1 VAAQA
6 VPAAL
11 SQPPFT
17 YQYNLASGIASE
29 TYPSNRVVATSYD
42 LQNRPWNVS
51 AGTTTYV
58 NSTNTSYAPQGA
70 LAQLQFGTAA
80 SPIATQ
86 TFTYD
91 PIREQPTATTV
102 TAGGAAGAQLLSL
115 GYAYCPGGSSC
126 STNNGNP
133 LSQQITTPPML
144 NATTDTIINQT
155 YVYDKLNRLALAV
168 ENPTAAP
175 NTQSPVCQGITGT
188 SWCQQYSPGEYGNN
202 VTSSVNLGTFSAP
215 AAFDNTTNRIS
226 PNNGTSGWNYD
237 LAGNLNRD
245 SANATY
251 AFDAEGRMT
260 AACPNQSNPALCTNQ
275 WATGQIAYTY
285 DGNGTRVQVN
295 RADGTTTTY
304 VYDGSGS
311 LAAEYGAEPGIT
323 ATGTQY
329 MVSDFL
335 GSTRMVL
342 SSSGCPQSRQ
352 DYLPFGYLIPASV
365 GTQRSQI
372 VDPCYSSTV
381 STYSE
386 DAGVRQKFTGKE
398 RDAETGLDYFQARY
412 MSSAQGRFTS
422 PDPSNLSVDFW
433 LPQTWNRYSYAL
445 NNPLSVVDR
454 NGLWPWYIHN
464 EIINEAFPGLSK
476 DQLKTLTDA
485 SWNMDYKN
493 QTLGL
498 GPQDPAVSPQHYM
511 SNGNDPDEAH
521 ALGEAI
527 VETDQFI
534 DRNEADA
541 RVAQANWIASGHT
554 GVSPNALAAFGNA
567 LHTVQDGTSP
577 AHMGH
582 QRWRGEWAYMGL
594 PALWHVMRE
603 AIATP
608 AQRRNAVEQSRQA
621 FLNTFGFMELM
632 FAMDGL
638 QPQVTSTIKYQ

>member
-1 VAAQA
+1 
-6 VPAAL
+6 
-11 SQPPFT
+11 
-17 YQYNLASGIASE
+17 
-29 TYPSNRVVATSYD
+29 
-42 LQNRPWNVS
+42 
-51 AGTTTYV
+51 
-58 NSTNTSYAPQGA
+58 
-70 LAQLQFGTAA
+70 
-80 SPIATQ
+80 
-86 TFTYD
+86 
-91 PIREQPTATTV
+91 
-102 TAGGAAGAQLLSL
+102 
-115 GYAYCPGGSSC
+115 
-126 STNNGNP
+126 
-133 LSQQITTPPML
+133 
-144 NATTDTIINQT
+144 
-155 YVYDKLNRLALAV
+155 
-168 ENPTAAP
+168 
-175 NTQSPVCQGITGT
+175 
-188 SWCQQYSPGEYGNN
+188 
-202 VTSSVNLGTFSAP
+202 
-215 AAFDNTTNRIS
+215 
-226 PNNGTSGWNYD
+226 
-237 LAGNLNRD
+237 
-245 SANATY
+245 
-251 AFDAEGRMT
+251 
-260 AACPNQSNPALCTNQ
+260 
-275 WATGQIAYTY
+275 
-285 DGNGTRVQVN
+285 
-295 RADGTTTTY
+295 
-304 VYDGSGS
+304 
-311 LAAEYGAEPGIT
+311 
-323 ATGTQY
+323 
-329 MVSDFL
+329 
-335 GSTRMVL
+335 
-342 SSSGCPQSRQ
+342 
-352 DYLPFGYLIPASV
+352 
-365 GTQRSQI
+365 
-372 VDPCYSSTV
+372 
-381 STYSE
+381 
-386 DAGVRQKFTGKE
+386 
-398 RDAETGLDYFQARY
+398 